1 MSAESDISRW
11 LAPIERL
18 AERAPLYVAY
28 PLATFLLDY
37 AQTPRAPR
45 LALFSLCESVEAV
58 VRFIAIARSVEI
70 IERSKT
76 GKAPEWLAKTAAD
89 NLLRPTF
96 GKWMNLL
103 RMVAEHGGAHR
114 SVLVPDLADASVRLD
129 SELFA
134 RPPSDGHAELY
145 DLFNVRNAIAHGS
158 GISDGYAATLLDHWL
173 PKIAI
178 VLAGLD
184 FLTEIELWMR
194 DPDGC
199 KRLNGPHADRP
210 PEQPPKAVGEK
221 LPLGGVALVRG
232 DHIVMQ
238 HPLGRRAPHR
248 DPDRHLAQIFVR
260 ESDGGLVYSLFGAED
275 ALQAESSLDE
285 LERLERMF
293 DIAAIRA
300 AQRSANFQQRDYD
313 NEFASDAAAFIGR
326 EDALETLWQSVVSR
340 PQGIVFVSGPAGI
353 GKSSLVARVAEDL
366 RAEIAERAKRKQ
378 STEFLLA
385 YRFIDR
391 DRGCAPLPF
400 LLWLIERLAAAK
412 GAAVKAGSDQTIE
425 ALRDTGLRLFADPGF
440 DRIILVLDG
449 LDEMARREK
458 RFIADLIDR
467 LGKIDRLLV
476 VASSRPQT
484 AIDDA
489 MKAAEAVVLWPG
501 GLPEMS
507 PAELR
512 AMLVALLPRAARKLV
527 QDDRADGNAVRNDFI
542 AALVARAKGL
552 PLYVRMAV
560 QATHAKDF
568 TLDRLKNPDWLPERL
583 VEFFDRLV
591 DRGTLRTDVD
601 HLAPIV
607 GCLLALAKEP
617 LSADEIGALLSRDL
631 TPRRAELIRRRY
643 GFDPVENRRKIAEQV
658 LRDLAGLL
666 RASIGTDLQ
675 RRFRLL
681 HDDLQTYVLH
691 APTLGDAMAGAEEL
705 LAIQAMK
712 PGDDAASFYLFRNG
726 IEHIIEGGVPGRRH
740 GAEEAA
746 RLLAGFDYQLQRL
759 AVATTMGGDGGI
771 REDWTRIQDVIAE
784 EGGSLDDVPRAWRHF
799 WATDGSLFE
808 AGEGRDAARE
818 LLERVLEYAPDTVV
832 GSSYSY
838 PARQ

>member
-1 MSAESDISRW
+1 MSDESDLSRR

-28 PLATFLLDY
+28 PLATFLRDY
-37 AQTPRAPR
+37 AQTPRMAR

-58 VRFIAIARSVEI
+58 VRFIAIARCVEI
-70 IERSKT
+70 IARSKT
-76 GKAPEWLAKTAAD
+76 GKAPGWLAKTAAG
-89 NLLRPTF
+89 NLLMPTF

-103 RMVAEHGGAHR
+103 RVIAEHGAQR
-114 SVLVPDLADASVRLD
+114 SVLVPDLVHTSERLD
-129 SELFA
+129 GELFA
-134 RPPSDGHAELY
+134 KPPSRGHPELY

-158 GISDGYAATLLDHWL
+158 GISDGYAATLLEHWT
-173 PKIAI
+173 PKIAA

-184 FLTEIELWMR
+184 FLTEIELWAR

-210 PEQPPKAVGEK
+210 PQQPAQAIRDA
-221 LPLGGVALVRG
+221 LPLGGVALVRAG
-232 DHIVMQ
+232 HIVML
-238 HPLGRRAPHR
+238 HPLGRRASHR

-260 ESDGGLVYSLFGAED
+260 ESDGGLVYNLFGAED
-275 ALQAESSLDE
+275 ALQAESSLEE
-285 LERLERMF
+285 LDRLERMF

-300 AQRSANFQQRDYD
+300 AQRSGNFQQRDYD
-313 NEFASDAAAFIGR
+313 NEFASDAAAFVGR
-326 EDALETLWQSVVSR
+326 EDALDTLWQSVSR

-366 RAEIAERAKRKQ
+366 RAEIAERAQLKQ
-378 STEFLLA
+378 SKEFLLA

-391 DRGCAPLPF
+391 DRGCAPIPF
-400 LLWLIERLAAAK
+400 LLWLIERLTAAK

-425 ALRDTGLRLFADPGF
+425 ALRDTGLRLLADPGF

-458 RFIADLIDR
+458 RFIADLIGR

-476 VASSRPQT
+476 VASSRPQA

-507 PAELR
+507 PVELR

-527 QDDRADGNAVRNDFI
+527 QDDRAEGNAVRNDFI

-568 TLDRLKNPDWLPERL
+568 TLDRLKNPDWLPDRV

-691 APTLGDAMAGAEEL
+691 APTLGDAMAGAQEL
-705 LAIQAMK
+705 LAIQAMR

-726 IEHIIEGGVPGRRH
+726 IAHIIEGAPDAKG
-740 GAEEAA
+740 GAAEAA
-746 RLLAGFDYQLQRL
+746 RLLADFDYQSQRL
-759 AVATTMGGDGGI
+759 AAVTTMGGDGGI
-771 REDWTRIQDVIAE
+771 REDWTRIQYVIAK

-799 WATDGSLFE
+799 WTTDGSLFE
-808 AGEGRDAARE
+808 PGEGRDAARE

-838 PARQ
+838 PPPHQ